1 MRRLAESR
9 LYLVLQMMVGT
20 LDLFKERWRSQ
31 WRGVRIGAKRE

>member
-31 WRGVRIGAKRE
+31 QRTSCIGAK